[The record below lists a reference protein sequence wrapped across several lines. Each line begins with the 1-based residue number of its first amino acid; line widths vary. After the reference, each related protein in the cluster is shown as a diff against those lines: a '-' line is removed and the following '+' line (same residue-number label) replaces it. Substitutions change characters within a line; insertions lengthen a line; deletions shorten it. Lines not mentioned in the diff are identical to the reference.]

1 MKRNLLSLGKLF
13 SVAAAA
19 ILLFAGTANAQTVPK
34 LPNNPTDILQKAG
47 KLPTSPKDV
56 LQTERK
62 LPSTMTESV
71 IGVGTVTE
79 KSATVNPKEIGK
91 EVAPGVF
98 EVDPNAVRGKR
109 IMMPSGD
116 QTARA
121 ACIGKWKN
129 GECKGVYIEW

>member
-1 MKRNLLSLGKLF
+1 MKRNLLSLSKLLT
-13 SVAAAA
+13 VAAVTM
-19 ILLFAGTANAQTVPK
+19 LLFAGIANAQEPK
-34 LPNNPTDILQKAG
+34 LPANPTDILQKAG

-62 LPSTMTESV
+62 LLPAMTESS
-71 IGVGTVTE
+71 IAVGTVTE
-79 KSATVNPKEIGK
+79 KSATVSPKDIGK
-91 EVAPGVF
+91 EVAPGVL
-98 EVDPNAVRGKR
+98 EVDPDSVRGKR

-129 GECKGVYIEW
+129 GECKGIYIEW